1 MRRILKIGASFGLAL
16 VVSTCVDR
24 TLTGPHLLVRAGLN
38 LAALAQ
44 PVGSGLPPVPFDS
57 IDIKFFSADSVLAYE
72 KIMGFSPDTMKGDSL
87 VVPLTVPLDQSP
99 ETFTLVVRAYG
110 GGVTWYT
117 GSSTIQLTEG
127 PGNVASTL
135 AVQYV
140 GPGANAAR
148 VSMAPVDTTA
158 VGGTPFALHA
168 TVYDSSG
175 KAIPGVPVGYRVSD
189 TTAASVSYPTAFT
202 ANLTGKPTV
211 RESLW
216 VVATTPT
223 KLKDSTFVHIVP
235 PAVKIVKVAGDSQTS
250 VINAALPVAL
260 GIRVVDA
267 LGGGFKGDTVKWAI
281 TAGLGT
287 LPAGFSLSD
296 STGLAT
302 MPVTPTQA
310 GVLSVQAMVTGL
322 TGSPITFTETGIAG
336 SIKTV
341 TISPKIDT
349 LLNGLTLQ
357 YTAVAKDPVGNPVN
371 TTFGWTVVNTTVAS
385 VTNAG
390 LATALAGDSTKVVA
404 TAGGI
409 SDTARLYVRALRTLA
424 ITPLADTVR
433 TVGDSLVL
441 STTATDNFGAPITT
455 GLNIRY
461 LSVSSI
467 ATVNPVTGHVKIIGA
482 GGVPPA
488 NTAIIQAKDSV
499 ATSDSLVRGSATV
512 VVQQVLAKIV
522 NAPPDSIEVGVGGQG
537 QIVGVPEDSNGYAI
551 PGAVLGWA
559 SRSVAT
565 ALVGATGGVTG
576 VALGATFAVDSLNGL
591 KDSTRIS
598 VVVAPPKQILWGL
611 DSTAIGNGG
620 SAAVPLIV
628 TFPAPVGGGGL
639 TISITSSDSTIAKAN
654 PNTVTIPAGASAASA
669 TIYGLKSGRVV
680 LTATDVSGLGYAS
693 RTMIVG
699 VVSTITFRETASP
712 CCQQQ
717 YFYVNQNQTHSAQ
730 VWLSDPAPA
739 GGLGITFV
747 YGRPGSSS
755 VTPSPAVIPAG
766 QLSANITITGLNPVT
781 PYDSVVPT
789 SGGYIGKFSYVYVAS
804 DSLRLSALE
813 TGGLLGA
820 GQSGLEYA
828 SISYSM
834 DHPLVLTAAL
844 SPAIGTTQ
852 ALDTIQTGSVAS
864 YVTVTATTPGYDTL
878 TIAAPGW
885 VSAKLPLIF
894 TTPQLVAGGTTS
906 LIAGQ
911 PSDGYWVATTA
922 DSMRQG
928 HLVTVSV
935 SVTVVSRNTNAIA
948 LDTPTTVVVKPGQES
963 ASAYTLRALPSAGG
977 DSSWIV
983 VSAPGY
989 RPDSFKVYVTKPTLT
1004 SLPGYPGDARVAI
1017 GTVFQ
1022 NGGYVSI
1029 PYARTDTFWVTF
1041 SHSHKQA
1048 ITGPDSVSIPKGQ
1061 TFGYFTVIGD
1071 TVTGDTARSDT
1082 MTVTRAT
1089 GYQLPASP
1097 VVWAVDS
1104 IHVRPYNYP
1113 GTLYTISQGQYT
1125 NAVVADKV
1133 DGEARPLVAPLR
1145 VFLLPSNTNAFAL
1158 DSGANG
1164 MIIPAGQYQ
1173 TNPDSLR
1180 VNAALSAPDSGR
1192 VRTSAAGSTSDSTP
1206 EIHVNLTPL
1215 GIQFG
1220 YPYNGQVGLGLQLP
1234 NNYVYLPA
1242 AAPNSLTVTIQ
1253 RFAAAQDS
1261 LSGSSV
1267 VIPKGST
1274 TSSLF
1279 TIVGLDSTGTDSIHA
1294 TAAGFVT
1301 ARNTITLVPD
1311 TLVASRL
1318 GATHVTTEPSQTA
1331 TVYTLA
1337 RGTNYQD
1344 PVNPLTFT
1352 VKSTDSTVI
1361 RIDSAGTLIRAD
1373 SATSTV
1379 PTTQYYGY
1387 YRVRYV
1393 GSGTARVRVS
1403 APGFHGDSTELVTV
1417 TAPSLYFAA
1426 QSPDA
1431 AQGQIFTGEYVYVQN
1446 AVTSPL
1452 VVYLAR
1458 TDSTAAPGSQIFT
1471 LCASGA
1477 TGCTTQTDSVIIP
1490 AGSTVSNGIELDGQN
1505 QGAANLI
1512 ARTLGY
1518 NSTVTAI
1525 SIGQPRLYSSTKTLS
1540 LYLGEQ
1546 PQAVYLYT
1554 WDQLN
1559 YNRIVAAPLVIK
1571 DSSTQ
1576 TTVVVG
1582 DSATKTL
1589 PARGSYLSFNLS
1601 PLTTGSADVVYSAP
1615 NYKSDT
1621 TVVSVGIATLTL
1633 SGNTTVAA
1641 NGGTVQIEVYLPF
1654 NVAAPVTVT
1663 LNSSNTSSV
1672 TLPATVTI
1680 PANSSYAYFTATGA
1694 AAGPSTVTA
1703 TAPGFNP
1710 AAGIVVT
1717 AQ

>member
-1 MRRILKIGASFGLAL
+1 MRRILKVGASFALAL

-57 IDIKFFSADSVLAYE
+57 LDIRFYGADSVLAYE
-72 KIMGFSPDTMKGDSL
+72 KIIGFSPDTMKGDSV

-117 GSSTIQLTEG
+117 GTSTIQLSEG

-175 KAIPGVPVGYRVSD
+175 KAIAGVPVGYRVSD
-189 TTAASVSYPTAFT
+189 TTAASVSYPTPFT
-202 ANLTGKPTV
+202 GNLTGKPTV

-281 TAGLGT
+281 TAGVGT

-310 GVLSVQAMVTGL
+310 GGLSVQATVTGL

-357 YTAVAKDPVGNPVN
+357 YTAVAKDPVGNPVS

-390 LATALAGDSTKVVA
+390 LATALAGDSTKVIA

-467 ATVNPVTGHVKIIGA
+467 ATVNSVTGHVKIIGA
-482 GGVPPA
+482 GGVSPA

-537 QIVGVPEDSNGYAI
+537 QIVGVPEDSNSYAI

-559 SRSVAT
+559 SRSVAM
-565 ALVGATGGVTG
+565 ATVSASGGVTG
-576 VALGATFAVDSLNGL
+576 VALGATYAVDSLNGL

-598 VVVAPPKQILWGL
+598 VVTAPPKQILWGF
-611 DSTAIGNGG
+611 DSTSIGNGG
-620 SAAVPLIV
+620 NAGIPLIV
-628 TFPAPVGGGGL
+628 TLPPPIGTPAL
-639 TISITSSDSTIAKAN
+639 NISITSSDTTIAKAS
-654 PNTVTIPAGASAASA
+654 PNQVTIGVGASNTSV
-669 TIYGLKSGRVV
+669 TIYGLKAGRVV

-766 QLSANITITGLNPVT
+766 QLSANITITGLNPVS

-804 DSLRLSALE
+804 DSLKLSQPYPG
-813 TGGLLGA
+813 TGLVGV
-820 GQSGLEYA
+820 GQYIQPYA
-828 SISYSM
+828 YITYAM
-834 DHPLVLTAAL
+834 DHPLVLSAAM
-844 SPAIGTTQ
+844 SSAIGTTK
-852 ALDTIQTGSVAS
+852 ALDTIPTSGTSTYLTVSAVAK
-864 YVTVTATTPGYDTL
+864 GYDTL
-878 TIAAPGW
+878 TISAPGW
-885 VSAKLPLIF
+885 VSTKLPYTF
-894 TTPQLVAGGTTS
+894 TTPELIVSGGTS
-906 LIAGQ
+906 IIAGD
-911 PSDGYWVATTA
+911 PSDGSVIAYTA
-922 DSMRQG
+922 DSTGQT
-928 HLVTVSV
+928 HQVTASV
-935 SVTVVSRNTNAIA
+935 PVTIVSRNTAAVAI
-948 LDTPTTVVVKPGQES
+948 DTPTTLVVPPGTTAIS
-963 ASAYTLRALPSAGG
+963 ANTLRAIAGDGG

-983 VSAPGY
+983 GSAPGY
-989 RPDSFKVYVTKPTLT
+989 SPDSFKVYTTKPTLT
-1004 SLPGYPGDARVAI
+1004 FSVGYPYDARIAL

-1022 NGGYVSI
+1022 NAGYVQI
-1029 PYARTDTFWVTF
+1029 PYAQPSNFWVVF
-1041 SHSHKQA
+1041 RHSQKQV
-1048 ITGPDSVSIPKGQ
+1048 ITGPDSVMIPQGS
-1061 TFGYFTVIGD
+1061 TVGYFNAIGD
-1071 TVTGDTARSDT
+1071 TVTGDTARTDS
-1082 MTVTRAT
+1082 MSVTRAT
-1089 GYQLPASP
+1089 GYVFSATP
-1097 VVWAVDS
+1097 VVWTADQ
-1104 IHVRPYNYP
+1104 IHVRPYTYP
-1113 GTLYTISQGQYT
+1113 TTLYTISAGQYVT
-1125 NAVVADKV
+1125 AIVVDSV
-1133 DGEARPLVAPLR
+1133 DGQSRPLVKPLSVTMR
-1145 VFLLPSNTNAFAL
+1145 VSNTDLMSL
-1158 DSGANG
+1158 DSLAVTIPTNG
-1164 MIIPAGQYQ
+1164 YF
-1173 TNPDSLR
+1173 TSPDSLR
-1180 VNAALSAPDSGR
+1180 VLATPVSDSARVYTAAL
-1192 VRTSAAGSTSDSTP
+1192 GSTGDSTA
-1206 EIHVNLTPL
+1206 EIHLNLTPL
-1215 GIQFG
+1215 TFALG
-1220 YPYNGQVGLGLQLP
+1220 YPGNGRVGDGLQLA
-1234 NNYVYLPA
+1234 NSYVYLPA
-1242 AAPNSLTVTIQ
+1242 AAPNSLTVAIQ
-1253 RFAAAQDS
+1253 RFTPAKDS
-1261 LSGSSV
+1261 LSGPSV
-1267 VIPKGST
+1267 LIPKGAT
-1274 TSSLF
+1274 TSSYF
-1279 TIVGLDSTGTDSIHA
+1279 TIVGLDSTGGDSLQA
-1294 TAAGFVT
+1294 TLTGFVT
-1301 ARNTITLVPD
+1301 AKAKDSVVPD
-1311 TLVASRL
+1311 TLEAGRL
-1318 GATHVTTEPSQTA
+1318 GASHLTTEPPELA
-1331 TVYTLA
+1331 YVYIAA
-1337 RGTNYQD
+1337 RNGYYQA

-1352 VKSTDSTVI
+1352 IQSSDSTVI
-1361 RIDSAGTLIRAD
+1361 QIDSAGTLTGTD
-1373 SATSTV
+1373 LGTSTI
-1379 PTTQYYGY
+1379 PTTQYYAY
-1387 YRVRYV
+1387 YRVKYV
-1393 GSGTARVRVS
+1393 GSGTARVRIS
-1403 APGFHGDSTELVTV
+1403 APAIHGDSTELVTV
-1417 TAPSLYFAA
+1417 TGPSLSLSYATA
-1426 QSPDA
+1426 TA
-1431 AQGQIFTGEYVYVQN
+1431 GQGQIFQGEYVYVAN

-1452 VVYLAR
+1452 VVYFAR
-1458 TDSTAAPGSQIFT
+1458 SDSSAAPASQVFT
-1471 LCASGA
+1471 LCASGVSQ
-1477 TGCTTQTDSVIIP
+1477 CSTQTDSVIIP
-1490 AGSTVSNGIELDGQN
+1490 ANGYSSNGIEIDGQN
-1505 QGAANLI
+1505 QGSANLI
-1512 ARTLGY
+1512 ARAAGY
-1518 NSTVTAI
+1518 NSATTSM
-1525 SIGQPRLYSSTKTLS
+1525 SIGAPRLLTTTKTLP
-1540 LYLGEQ
+1540 LYVGQE
-1546 PQAVYLYT
+1546 QAVYVYT
-1554 WDQLN
+1554 EDQTN
-1559 YNRIVAAPLVIK
+1559 SNRIVGAPLVIK

-1576 TTVVVG
+1576 ASVVVG
-1582 DSATKTL
+1582 DSVTKTI
-1589 PARGSYLSFNLS
+1589 PARGASTYYYLTGLS
-1601 PLTTGSADVVYSAP
+1601 AGSADVIYETP
-1615 NYKSDT
+1615 NYKYDT
-1621 TVVSVGIATLTL
+1621 TVVSVIPGGQLSLTG
-1633 SGNTTVAA
+1633 SSTVSVGNT
-1641 NGGTVQIEVYLPF
+1641 VQLELYLPF
-1654 NVAAPVTVT
+1654 TVGVPVTVT
-1663 LNSSNTSSV
+1663 LNSTNPSYVSV
-1672 TLPATVTI
+1672 PVSVTI
-1680 PANSSYAYFTATGA
+1680 PAGQSYVYFMATGV
-1694 AAGPSTVTA
+1694 AAGPAMITASATNFTTST
-1703 TAPGFNP
+1703 GFS
-1710 AAGIVVT
+1710 IT